1 MSRGSHLENENKRL
15 SLQANELKEMYTLT
29 SSLNVKYKMQLQRET
44 DEKEKL
50 QELNQKLKVTIN
62 NMTAKCNELGQR
74 VKILENSLARHS
86 AVQEVPRVQMINSIA
101 DIVVSPPQSTA
112 AFNDLQ
118 KRFDELEAEH
128 QEALNVIDDL
138 EFELGDVIAR
148 RLADGHK
155 NFISPSCNF
164 RSTTL
169 KWKHSD
175 CNKKTRS

>member
-1 MSRGSHLENENKRL
+1 MSRGSHLETENKRL

-50 QELNQKLKVTIN
+50 QEANQKLKITLN
-62 NMTAKCNELGQR
+62 NMTAKNNELGQR
-74 VKILENSLARHS
+74 VKMLESNLARQS
-86 AVQEVPRVQMINSIA
+86 AVKEVPRVQMINSIA
-101 DIVVSPPQSTA
+101 DLVVSPPQSSA

-138 EFELGDVIAR
+138 EFELGDVIGPNAR
-148 RLADGHK
+148 RWA
-155 NFISPSCNF
+155 
-164 RSTTL
+164 
-169 KWKHSD
+169 
-175 CNKKTRS
+175 

>member
-1 MSRGSHLENENKRL
+1 
-15 SLQANELKEMYTLT
+15 MYTLT

-44 DEKEKL
+44 DEKERL
-50 QELNQKLKVTIN
+50 QESNQKLKVTLN
-62 NMTAKCNELGQR
+62 NLTAKCNELGQR
-74 VKILENSLARHS
+74 VKLLESNLARQS
-86 AVQEVPRVQMINSIA
+86 AVKEVPRVQMINSIA

-112 AFNDLQ
+112 AFSDLQ

-155 NFISPSCNF
+155 NFIS
-164 RSTTL
+164 RLVT
-169 KWKHSD
+169 SD
-175 CNKKTRS
+175 RLP

>member
-1 MSRGSHLENENKRL
+1 
-15 SLQANELKEMYTLT
+15 MYTLT

-50 QELNQKLKVTIN
+50 QESNQKLKVTLN

-74 VKILENSLARHS
+74 VKLLESNLARQS
-86 AVQEVPRVQMINSIA
+86 AVKEVPRVQMINSIA

-155 NFISPSCNF
+155 HFISPSC
-164 RSTTL
+164 T
-169 KWKHSD
+169 SD
-175 CNKKTRS
+175 RLP